1 MDKSNIKGLKYGQIM
16 GINVYSTSV
25 SQVLT
30 RVDGL
35 LSDSS
40 KLGGRSP
47 LTKENPLKFSIVT
60 PNSELILM
68 GQKNLQLKHALNSA
82 KFPIPDSVGLNY
94 AYKYLFGES
103 LNIIPGRVLF
113 GKLIELADK
122 NKWRVFFLGG
132 RDNEAQKAADKI
144 KEQYKN
150 IKVKTFKGPVFDDN
164 AETVTEINR
173 KYLIDTVK
181 MINKYK
187 PHILFVAFGN
197 PKQEIWIHKNLKS
210 LNVGG
215 AMSVGGTFRYVA
227 GLSQLPP
234 SWIEGLGLEWLH
246 RLVLEPYRIGR
257 IINAVIIFPLKVF
270 FFKIKQSSN

>member
-1 MDKSNIKGLKYGQIM
+1 MKKNRQKITKKAPKFGHIM
-16 GINVYSTSV
+16 GINVSSTSIDR
-25 SQVLT
+25 VLT
-30 RVDGL
+30 RVRNL

-40 KLGGRSP
+40 
-47 LTKENPLKFSIVT
+47 LTKENPRKFSIVT
-60 PNSELILM
+60 PNSELVLM
-68 GQKNLQLKHALNSA
+68 AQKNLQLKNALNAA

-94 AYKYLFGES
+94 AYKYLFGKP

-113 GKLIELADK
+113 GRLIELSDR

-144 KEQYKN
+144 KDQYKN
-150 IKVKTFKGPVFDDN
+150 IKIKTFKGPVFDDN

-181 MINKYK
+181 KINTYK
-187 PHILFVAFGN
+187 PHLLFVAFGN
-197 PKQEIWIHKNLKS
+197 PKQEIWIYKNLKN

-227 GLSQLPP
+227 GFSELPP
-234 SWIEGLGLEWLH
+234 KWIEELGLEWLH

-270 FFKIKQSSN
+270 SYKIKHPSI

>member
-1 MDKSNIKGLKYGQIM
+1 MIKSSNKGLKYDQIM
-16 GINVYSTSV
+16 GINVFSTSV
-25 SQVLT
+25 GQVLT
-30 RVDGL
+30 RVRDL
-35 LSDSS
+35 LTH
-40 KLGGRSP
+40 SP
-47 LTKENPLKFSIVT
+47 LTKENPRKFSIVT

-68 GQKNLQLKHALNSA
+68 AQTNLQLKHALNAA

-94 AYKYLFGES
+94 AFRYLFGRP
-103 LNIIPGRVLF
+103 LNIIPGRILF

-150 IKVKTFKGPVFDDN
+150 IKVKTSKGPVFDNN

-181 MINKYK
+181 MINTYK

-197 PKQEIWIHKNLKS
+197 PKQEIWIYKNLKS

-234 SWIEGLGLEWLH
+234 TWIVSLGLEWLY
-246 RLVLEPYRIGR
+246 RLVHEPYRIGR

-270 FFKIKQSSN
+270 FYKIKHT